1 MILTM
6 PSRLG
11 IARVV
16 LIGLVVAVA
25 PLRAQ
30 GNDQPWKDSYFPYIS
45 SAPNDFPMLYG
56 HFSLFKR
63 AEYEDRSIFAGVL
76 NVDGGV
82 GIHGSWAVTTTF
94 NAPSLWPHWRLASR
108 VGIYRQGRLGYYGL
122 GNSTKID
129 NAIQDSVSDY
139 YRVSRT
145 RIWVQTEISRE
156 IVHRLYLA
164 VNGAYLPSYF
174 TAVSGSSLFRSQYG
188 NAVNDQDLRGGVRLV
203 YDGRNNEYD
212 PRSGI
217 YAEAGAFAGSGGDGY
232 QRYESVVAGWV
243 PIPVTEGTVLAGWV
257 GGSNLNGS
265 PPLNA
270 RFEVPI
276 WEAEIPVLGGAQSN
290 RGLPS
295 QRYVG
300 RGVLAARLEAR
311 QDIINAGDFG
321 ALIVFIFAD
330 AGRVFENE
338 AFKITTEDM
347 KLGGGGGVAIR
358 LLRSTIITFNFAG
371 GPEGFQFSAGANWP
385 F

>member
-1 MILTM
+1 MKLTM
-6 PSRLG
+6 PSSLG
-11 IARVV
+11 IAAAV
-16 LIGLVVAVA
+16 LATLIVRTT
-25 PLRAQ
+25 PLGAQ

-45 SAPNDFPMLYG
+45 SAPNDFPMLFG
-56 HFSLFKR
+56 HFSYSKR
-63 AEYEDRSIFAGVL
+63 AEYEDRSIFAGNL
-76 NVDGGV
+76 SIDGGA
-82 GIHGSWAVTTTF
+82 GFRGSWAVVTTF
-94 NAPSLWPHWRLASR
+94 NAPLLWPHWRLASR
-108 VGIYRQGRLGYYGL
+108 VGVYRQGRLGFYGL
-122 GNSTKID
+122 GNSTRID
-129 NAIQDSVSDY
+129 KAIEDTASDY

-145 RIWVQTEISRE
+145 RIWVQAELSRE
-156 IVHRLYLA
+156 IVPRLYLA

-174 TAVSGSSLFRSQYG
+174 TAVSGPSLFQSQYG
-188 NAVNDQDLRGGVRLV
+188 NAVNDDDLRGGVRLV
-203 YDGRNNEYD
+203 YDRRNNEYD
-212 PRSGI
+212 TRSGFI
-217 YAEAGAFAGSGGDGY
+217 AEAGAFAGNGGGGY
-232 QRYESVVAGWV
+232 QRYESVLAWWI
-243 PIPVTEGTVLAGWV
+243 PIPITEGTGIAGWV
-257 GGSNLNGS
+257 GGSNLNGT

-300 RGVLAARLEAR
+300 RGVLAARLEVR

-347 KLGGGGGVAIR
+347 KLGGGGGVALR
-358 LLRSTIITFNFAG
+358 LLRSTILTFNFAG